1 MTDLKTSESLLSA
14 LRRAATRT
22 PSAEEIEQQRVSFIM
37 GSLSERSSV
46 TRARVQEVLAQQE
59 GKKARPK

>member
-14 LRRAATRT
+14 LRRAATT